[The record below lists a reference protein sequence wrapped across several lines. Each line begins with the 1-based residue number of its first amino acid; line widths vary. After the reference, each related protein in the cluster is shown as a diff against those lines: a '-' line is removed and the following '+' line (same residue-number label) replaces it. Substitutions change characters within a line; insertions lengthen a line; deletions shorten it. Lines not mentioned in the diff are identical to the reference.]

1 VNFSLEGIIMKK
13 CPYCAEEI
21 QDDAIK
27 CKHCGEWFEKQEI
40 VLNKEHQEEN
50 NSNEKII
57 ISSLPADIPNLASV
71 NDKQEQDD
79 TKEIKEVKSSSNKY
93 ATVRGMNIA
102 AAIGWALIGVFLFVN
117 KLGQVPVRFLV
128 LIVLLYAYIVS
139 LPAFTARAL
148 SFSSSRLLR
157 KIMILANWSL
167 IGLDAFAIVAS
178 IFLHSLSPLGLLGI
192 LFFILPAAINIR
204 ALRALN
210 RADKQAT
217 SKKVNNEK
225 VVF

>member
-1 VNFSLEGIIMKK
+1 MKK

-79 TKEIKEVKSSSNKY
+79 TKERECKSNC
-93 ATVRGMNIA
+93 
-102 AAIGWALIGVFLFVN
+102 VN
-117 KLGQVPVRFLV
+117 G
-128 LIVLLYAYIVS
+128 
-139 LPAFTARAL
+139 
-148 SFSSSRLLR
+148 
-157 KIMILANWSL
+157 
-167 IGLDAFAIVAS
+167 
-178 IFLHSLSPLGLLGI
+178 
-192 LFFILPAAINIR
+192 FI
-204 ALRALN
+204 
-210 RADKQAT
+210 
-217 SKKVNNEK
+217 
-225 VVF
+225 

>member
-1 VNFSLEGIIMKK
+1 MKK

-27 CKHCGEWFEKQEI
+27 CKHCGEWFEKQEN
-40 VLNKEHQEEN
+40 VLNKEHPEEN
-50 NSNEKII
+50 NSNEKIS

-79 TKEIKEVKSSSNKY
+79 TKKTRKAKSSSTKF
-93 ATVRGMNIA
+93 TTICVMNII
-102 AAIGWALIGVFLFVN
+102 AAIGWALIGIALFFN
-117 KLGQVPVRFLV
+117 KLGEQSASILT
-128 LIVLLYAYIVS
+128 LIILLYALIVA

-148 SFSSSRLLR
+148 SINASQLLR

-167 IGLDAFAIVAS
+167 IGLDTFAIVIS
-178 IFLHSLSPLGLLGI
+178 IFLHSLSLLGLLGI

-210 RADKQAT
+210 RAGKQT
-217 SKKVNNEK
+217 TGKKVNNEEF
-225 VVF
+225 VF